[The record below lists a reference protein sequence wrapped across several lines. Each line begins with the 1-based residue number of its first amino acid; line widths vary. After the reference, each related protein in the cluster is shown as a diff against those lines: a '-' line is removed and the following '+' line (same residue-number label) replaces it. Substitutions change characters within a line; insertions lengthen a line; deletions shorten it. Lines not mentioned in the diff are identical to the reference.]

1 VPLAMPADDF
11 WNERFFQLPR
21 FRPPPI
27 DPSGRNGLP
36 HLGLDHVLDDLLGD
50 LL

>member
-1 VPLAMPADDF
+1 M
-11 WNERFFQLPR
+11 PR

-27 DPSGRNGLP
+27 DLAGRNGLP
-36 HLGLDHVLDDLLGD
+36 HLGLDAVLDDLLGD